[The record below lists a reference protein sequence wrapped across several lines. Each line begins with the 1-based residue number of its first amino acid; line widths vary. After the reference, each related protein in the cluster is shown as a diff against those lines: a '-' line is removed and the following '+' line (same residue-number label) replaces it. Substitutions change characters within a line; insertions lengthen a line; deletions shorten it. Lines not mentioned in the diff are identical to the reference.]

1 MKKYSFELEEVC
13 FGEDDVCN
21 SSEVDEFI
29 KDLLDIGFH
38 CTDDENCDRDKNE
51 VRVCLHRLEGADDE
65 DLWVLIAGI
74 VIFGL
79 YKLVTEMQYK
89 CQK

>member
-65 DLWVLIAGI
+65 DLGYYWI
-74 VIFGL
+74 
-79 YKLVTEMQYK
+79 KLKIHEE
-89 CQK
+89 